1 AGGREAGRRFV
12 ESLRLALLSPS
23 LGDVRTLVM
32 HPASTSH
39 RQLDAAAL
47 AAMDIGEGTVRVSV
61 GIEHPDDL
69 WADLAQ
75 ALEKTAG

>member
-1 AGGREAGRRFV
+1 VFAGAV
-12 ESLRLALLSPS
+12 RLAALAPS
-23 LGDVRTLVM
+23 LGDVKTLVM

-39 RQLDAAAL
+39 RQLTDEQLRAANIGAGMIRV
-47 AAMDIGEGTVRVSV
+47 AA

-75 ALEKTAG
+75 ALDKVG